1 MVCVQKEKRD
11 KNKPQFV
18 KEFLFPSGGLKTDT

>member
-1 MVCVQKEKRD
+1 MVYVQKEEKRD

-18 KEFLFPSGGLKTDT
+18 RLSPSGGLKTDT